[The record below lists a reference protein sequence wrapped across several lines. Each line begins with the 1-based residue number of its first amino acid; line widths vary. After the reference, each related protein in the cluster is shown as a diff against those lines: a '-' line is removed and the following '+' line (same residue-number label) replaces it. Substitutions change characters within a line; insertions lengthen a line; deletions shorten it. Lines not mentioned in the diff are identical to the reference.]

1 MLYLQHYTF
10 SNQLDEVKIL
20 INDFNSDQNH

>member
-1 MLYLQHYTF
+1 MLDLQHYTF
-10 SNQLDEVKIL
+10 ANQLDEVKIL